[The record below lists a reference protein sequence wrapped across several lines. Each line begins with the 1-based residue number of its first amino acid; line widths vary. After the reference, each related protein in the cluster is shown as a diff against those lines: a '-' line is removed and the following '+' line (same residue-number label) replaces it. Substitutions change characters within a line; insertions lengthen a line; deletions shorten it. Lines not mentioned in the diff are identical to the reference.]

1 MDYYIVREGWPFI
14 AAALAIFVI
23 TLMIGSWFFILPAAA
38 ILFFIILFF
47 RNPERVVS
55 NGDDIVV
62 SPADG
67 TVIYAAKGKISIFM
81 SVFNV
86 HVNRV
91 PVNGVVRKIAYN
103 KGRFLVA
110 SRDKASLDNEQNAIF
125 IEDNRGRTVKFVQ
138 IAGFIARRIVCYL
151 KEGDNVT
158 RGERF
163 GMIRFGSRVDVYLPA
178 GANILVK
185 NRQKVYA
192 GSFHKIIAAA
202 SFLTGDPP
210 KAWEQMLVSGGR
222 MVLPVRNSIY
232 VYTKNEDG
240 SFAIV
245 EHPGFAFVPLLE
257 GEIKE

>member
-192 GSFHKIIAAA
+192 GSTILAK
-202 SFLTGDPP
+202 L
-210 KAWEQMLVSGGR
+210 
-222 MVLPVRNSIY
+222 
-232 VYTKNEDG
+232 
-240 SFAIV
+240 
-245 EHPGFAFVPLLE
+245 
-257 GEIKE
+257 